1 MSEEVGPTS
10 RASGISAARSA
21 AEVIGSRVDSAI
33 SPLQCLRPLDRWI
46 EHKDSSSASAISS
59 DPLAV
64 AIATSAEGVPLGRS
78 RPRLV
83 LRPHCGFV
91 ELMAVQVVEEVV
103 QTRRGEAHD

>member
-10 RASGISAARSA
+10 RASGISAGRSA

-59 DPLAV
+59 DSLA
-64 AIATSAEGVPLGRS
+64 AIATSAERVPLGRS
-78 RPRLV
+78 RLRLV
-83 LRPHCGFV
+83 LWPHCGFV
-91 ELMAVQVVEEVV
+91 ERVAVQVVKEVL
-103 QTRRGEAHD
+103 QARRGEAHD